1 MGSELEYLRTMNLN
15 EPQVPQVRVYASDLE
30 NSERDFKYRI
40 NKEVDKDSMTEWS
53 ALDQNLQYM
62 NKTVWMQQFNYEED
76 QMGGNWQI
84 TQTLA
89 FNMSG
94 EAFCTLTVR
103 DKDGDM

>member
-30 NSERDFKYRI
+30 NSVRDFKYRI

-62 NKTVWMQQFNYEED
+62 NRTVWLQEFDFEED
-76 QMGGNWQI
+76 HMGDSW
-84 TQTLA
+84 
-89 FNMSG
+89 
-94 EAFCTLTVR
+94 
-103 DKDGDM
+103 